1 MTVLV
6 DEQLPGESG
15 SDVPAELPVAGGA
28 PAEMSAVRRAA
39 IRNVLANWAGFG
51 TESVVAFFLMP
62 FLIHRLGQESYGA
75 WILIGSLAG
84 YLGILDFGLKSA
96 IGRYVAYYRGCGDHE
111 GVLRTLNTA
120 LALLVCLGTLAFGFV
135 WLASLGLHRLI
146 DIPAESLPAAKLAL
160 VIVGAALG
168 SSFIL
173 QAFDAVL
180 WGYERFDITNIVDAL
195 AALTRGGV
203 TAYVVGAGYGLVGL
217 AWTTLGLAL
226 LVGISKVA
234 VCVALARP
242 LRFSWRHVQLNVVRE
257 IGPFG
262 FWQFLVGI
270 ARVARSHLNPIAVG
284 SLLGP
289 VVLTAFSVPVR
300 LINYAGMLLVVTVN
314 VLTPTLT
321 TFVAQGDTERQR
333 RLILQAGRI
342 CSAYSFYMVALL
354 LLLGRPLIA
363 LWIGPEFAWVWS
375 VLAILVVGEWLP
387 MAVHPF
393 NFALVALARQRP
405 VAWRGI
411 AECLLALGL
420 GAALAV
426 PLGLT
431 GFAIAIAVA
440 GAWLRGVFM
449 LGYGGRVCGIPWHTY
464 LRDVIIPTSIHGG
477 LAVAGLAAVV
487 AWRAPAT
494 WLQLGLYGGGFT
506 VLYASCV
513 ARSLGDMHALAKA
526 SAARV
531 MASFVRAA

>member
-1 MTVLV
+1 MTVPV
-6 DEQLPGESG
+6 DEQLPGEPG
-15 SDVPAELPVAGGA
+15 SEAPAEL
-28 PAEMSAVRRAA
+28 SAVRRTT

-96 IGRYVAYYRGCGDHE
+96 IGRYVAFYRGRGDHE

-120 LALLVCLGTLAFGFV
+120 LALLVCLGTVAFGLV
-135 WLASLGLHRLI
+135 WLVSLGLHRLV
-146 DIPAESLPAAKLAL
+146 DIPAESLPAAQLAL
-160 VIVGAALG
+160 VIVGVSLG
-168 SSFIL
+168 SSFVL
-173 QAFDAVL
+173 QGFDAVL
-180 WGYERFDITNIVDAL
+180 WGYERFDITNLVDSL

-217 AWTTLGLAL
+217 AWTTLAVAL
-226 LVGISKVA
+226 LVGLAKGAI
-234 VCVALARP
+234 CVWLARP
-242 LRFSWRHVQLNVVRE
+242 LRFSWRQVRLDVIYE

-262 FWQFLVGI
+262 FWQFLLGI
-270 ARVARSHLNPIAVG
+270 ARVARAHLNPIAVG

-289 VVLTAFSVPVR
+289 AVLTAFSIPVR
-300 LINYAGMLLVVTVN
+300 LINYAGMLLAVTVN

-321 TFVAQGDTERQR
+321 TFVAQGDEDRQR
-333 RLILQAGRI
+333 RLILQAGRA
-342 CSAYSFYMVALL
+342 SAAYSLYIVSLL
-354 LLLGRPLIA
+354 VLLGRSLIV
-363 LWIGPEFAWVWS
+363 LWIGPDFAWVWS
-375 VLAILVVGEWLP
+375 VLAILAVGEWLP

-393 NFALVALARQRP
+393 NFALVALAQQRP
-405 VAWRGI
+405 IAWRGI

-440 GAWLRGVFM
+440 ATWLRGLFM
-449 LGYGGRVCGIPWHTY
+449 LTYGGQLCGIPWPAY
-464 LRDVIIPTSIHGG
+464 LREVIFSTTLHGG
-477 LAVAGLAAVV
+477 VAVAALAAVV
-487 AWRAPAT
+487 NWRAPAT
-494 WLQLGLYGGGFT
+494 WLHLCFYGGGFT

-513 ARSLGDMHALAKA
+513 ARCLVDVHALART